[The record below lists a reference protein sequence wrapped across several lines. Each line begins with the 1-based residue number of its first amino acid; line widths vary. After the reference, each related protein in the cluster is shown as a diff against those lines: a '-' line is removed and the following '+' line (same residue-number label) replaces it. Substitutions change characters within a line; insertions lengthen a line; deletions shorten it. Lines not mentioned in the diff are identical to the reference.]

1 MKVWF
6 WLKVKFY
13 QWPFFN
19 KRGFFYQI
27 KAVLIFLL
35 RDFKN
40 NNRIIVY
47 IREVLEDQ
55 NPIEIRHKLL
65 T

>member
-13 QWPFFN
+13 HWPFLN
-19 KRGFFYQI
+19 ERGFFYQI
-27 KAVLIFLL
+27 KAVLKFLL
-35 RDFKN
+35 KDLKKP
-40 NNRIIVY
+40 RIIVY
-47 IREVLEDQ
+47 IREVLKDQ
-55 NPIEIRHKLL
+55 NFIEIRHKLL